1 MALNPTSLKIS
12 EIRERVEKRKAS
24 PGLLRLLEQD
34 SRPGVR
40 KICEDLQ
47 KRIDQDRKESRRS
60 TRLQKRERS
69 YQQLGFERIAGV
81 DEAGIGPLAGPV
93 VAAAVVFKPGIR
105 IRGVDDSKKLT
116 AEERQELAAQ
126 IRAKAL
132 GIGVGVA
139 DVSEIDTLNIYHAG
153 LLAMKRAVLN
163 LPLEPDFVLTDAR
176 IIPGIAF
183 PQEGVIGGDAAC
195 FSIAAASIVAKTH
208 RDSLMEG
215 LDLVHP
221 QYGFARHKGYSTP
234 EHQRA
239 LQSYGPCPVH
249 RQSFLYIGEVC
260 GDCSP
265 LFYSFLNELGKIDSM
280 DQLGSLKR
288 QWEIAFDELTEY
300 EQRKLKQRLL
310 RRRKRLEAAGSVE
323 HG

>member
-1 MALNPTSLKIS
+1 MALNLASLKVS
-12 EIRERVEKRKAS
+12 EVRERIQKRKAS

-34 SRPGVR
+34 ARPGVR
-40 KICEDLQ
+40 KICEAVR
-47 KRIDQDRKESRRS
+47 KRIDEERKESRRLS
-60 TRLQKRERS
+60 RLQKRERFFWKS
-69 YQQLGFERIAGV
+69 GWERIAGV

-93 VAAAVVFKPGIR
+93 VAAAVVFEPGVR

-116 AEERQELAAQ
+116 AEERQALLPQ

-139 DVSEIDTLNIYHAG
+139 EVSEIDTLNIYHAG
-153 LLAMKRAVLN
+153 LLAMKRAVLS
-163 LPLEPDFVLTDAR
+163 LPVEPDFILSDAR
-176 IIPGIAF
+176 IIPEVDF
-183 PQEGVIGGDAAC
+183 PQEGVIGGDAAV

-208 RDSLMEG
+208 RDSLMEAF
-215 LDLVHP
+215 DLEHP

-239 LQSYGPCPVH
+239 LLSFGPCPIH

-260 GDCSP
+260 GDCSA
-265 LFYSFLNELGKIDSM
+265 LFYSFLNELASVDSIERLVS
-280 DQLGSLKR
+280 LGR
-288 QWEIAFDELTEY
+288 QWEMAFDELTEY
-300 EQRKLKQRLL
+300 EQRKLRQRLA
-310 RRRKRLEAAGSVE
+310 RRRKRLEAAGSFE